1 MVGCEA
7 KSALSWNDPM
17 PVVRSTLYRLT
28 AGRVTEGHVT
38 EGHVTEGLG
47 EKKPAQP
54 RAWRRS
60 GL

>member
-17 PVVRSTLYRLT
+17 PVVRSALHRLLR
-28 AGRVTEGHVT
+28 GNG
-38 EGHVTEGLG
+38 GQ
-47 EKKPAQP
+47 KPAQP
-54 RAWRRS
+54 RAWKWS